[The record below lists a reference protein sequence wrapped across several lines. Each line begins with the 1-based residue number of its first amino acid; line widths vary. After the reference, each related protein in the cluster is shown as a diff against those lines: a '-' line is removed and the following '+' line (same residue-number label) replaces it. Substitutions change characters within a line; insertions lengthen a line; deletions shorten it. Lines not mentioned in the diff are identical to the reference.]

1 MSLEV
6 DGIFLMSGKF
16 YLNGKNIENN
26 FEIVEKKLGEIEKRL
41 EDRLINKKNILKI
54 IELYNILTEKGLK
67 EKNNIAE
74 IIVLSHEIE
83 IKKND

>member
-6 DGIFLMSGKF
+6 EGVFVMSGEF

-26 FEIVEKKLGEIEKRL
+26 FEIVEKKFEELENRL
-41 EDRLINKKNILKI
+41 ENRLINKKNILKI

-74 IIVLSHEIE
+74 IIVISHEIE